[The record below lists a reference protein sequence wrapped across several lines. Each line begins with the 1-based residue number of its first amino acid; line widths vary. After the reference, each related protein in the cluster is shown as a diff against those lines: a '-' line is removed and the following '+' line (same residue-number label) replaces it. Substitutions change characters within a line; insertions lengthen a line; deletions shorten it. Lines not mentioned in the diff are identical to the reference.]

1 MTYSYPDCY
10 TLQLQYLVSMANVLA
25 TLDKNLYFD
34 ASHLAGKTVDQ
45 VVDLIEKLSK
55 AGGFED
61 TLSYV
66 NLPILTTIHEKSSAS
81 KSDNRGYS
89 SNEKRQRGG
98 AHQENPKLGRSA
110 LISVFDK
117 LVSVNIRHILRLQV
131 DDREGLPHTDAAI
144 ERAIRGQDSFGLGN
158 TRKEEI
164 KIESWYVNI
173 ALQLQSITQSS
184 N

>member
-1 MTYSYPDCY
+1 M
-10 TLQLQYLVSMANVLA
+10 
-25 TLDKNLYFD
+25 YFD

-45 VVDLIEKLSK
+45 VVDLIEKLSN

-66 NLPILTTIHEKSSAS
+66 DLPILMTIHEKASGS
-81 KSDNRGYS
+81 KSDNRGYN

-110 LISVFDK
+110 LIIVFDK
-117 LVSVNIRHILRLQV
+117 LVSVNIRHIPRLHV

-144 ERAIRGQDSFGLGN
+144 ERAIRGLNSFSLGN
-158 TRKEEI
+158 TRREAI
-164 KIESWYVNI
+164 KIEPWYVLYLSAI
-173 ALQLQSITQSS
+173 PAIPICFSAW
-184 N
+184 

>member
-1 MTYSYPDCY
+1 
-10 TLQLQYLVSMANVLA
+10 MADLF
-25 TLDKNLYFD
+25 TSLDKNLYFD

-66 NLPILTTIHEKSSAS
+66 NLPRLSTIHEKASAS
-81 KSDNRGYS
+81 KSDSRTYN

-98 AHQENPKLGRSA
+98 AYQENPKLGRSA

-117 LVSVNIRHILRLQV
+117 LVSVNISHILRLQV

-144 ERAIRGQDSFGLGN
+144 ERAIRGRDSFSLGN
-158 TRKEEI
+158 ARKEAI
-164 KIESWYVNI
+164 KVESWYVHI
-173 ALQLQSITQSS
+173 ALRFQRYQSVFQPI